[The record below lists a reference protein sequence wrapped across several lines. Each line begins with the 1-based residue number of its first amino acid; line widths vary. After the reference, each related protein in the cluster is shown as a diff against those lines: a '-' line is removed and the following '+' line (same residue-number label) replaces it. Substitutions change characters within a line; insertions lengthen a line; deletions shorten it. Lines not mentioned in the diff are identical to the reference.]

1 MIAIVQPY
9 KQVYMNVIDA
19 LTLAVLSLIGALF
32 ILYIYLSVEQS
43 EGPFFFLIVLSISFT
58 LPLACFVIIVAVMLM
73 QNRIPNQ
80 WKTMFKE
87 KFLSSQERSKQTS
100 AELPKDQRNDGV
112 TTTDLEL
119 PELPDRLLHPNRYI
133 GDGDADE
140 N

>member
-1 MIAIVQPY
+1 MLCLYSI
-9 KQVYMNVIDA
+9 
-19 LTLAVLSLIGALF
+19 F
-32 ILYIYLSVEQS
+32 ISCNVEQS

-80 WKTMFKE
+80 WKTMFKD

-100 AELPKDQRNDGV
+100 AELPEDQRNDGV

-119 PELPDRLLHPNRYI
+119 PELPDRFLHPNRYI
-133 GDGDADE
+133 DDGDGAE